1 MYKRQTPKTQGFR
14 VALVG
19 LGDVGR
25 TVLAGLVL
33 LGGGLLR
40 EIAVYDPNEALCAR
54 CEMEFNQILSPDGT
68 PLPQVVLVSME
79 GLFPCDLLVF
89 TASRGVPGLD
99 SGVRDVRAAQWEAN
113 RTLVAPYAR
122 RARAADFA
130 GLFCQVA
137 DPVDPLSRSV
147 FLASSRD
154 AAGRLDFAGL
164 LPEQVQGFGLGVMA
178 ARAAYWARQE
188 GIPFSHG
195 RVYGPHGRG
204 LVVANHRGR
213 DYDPAL
219 SQRLTRLTQG
229 ANLQVRALGF
239 KPYIAPGL
247 SSAAVSLIQLL
258 RGEDHY
264 GAVPLGGVYFGCRS
278 RFTPQGLAVVREP
291 LHPSLLARLEQT
303 YQTLRKEDPV

>member
-1 MYKRQTPKTQGFR
+1 M
-14 VALVG
+14 
-19 LGDVGR
+19 
-25 TVLAGLVL
+25 
-33 LGGGLLR
+33 
-40 EIAVYDPNEALCAR
+40 
-54 CEMEFNQILSPDGT
+54 
-68 PLPQVVLVSME
+68 
-79 GLFPCDLLVF
+79 
-89 TASRGVPGLD
+89 
-99 SGVRDVRAAQWEAN
+99 
-113 RTLVAPYAR
+113 
-122 RARAADFA
+122 
-130 GLFCQVA
+130 
-137 DPVDPLSRSV
+137 DPLSRSV

-219 SQRLTRLTQG
+219 SQWLTRLTQG

-258 RGEDHY
+258 RVTQAAQDGVHGAGDGLGRPILLLVLEEDLPTILAPEEGELSLRQ
-264 GAVPLGGVYFGCRS
+264 GTGEGLGG
-278 RFTPQGLAVVREP
+278 QGLTVCVKYAVGAGGRCRDHGGMEGG
-291 LHPSLLARLEQT
+291 LAGPIGDLIAGV
-303 YQTLRKEDPV
+303 PG